1 MAETNGKSVIDLSLI
16 ELNDISD
23 SETNIDDEIEDPFC
37 NENNPLKITFQD
49 VTSAAFMI
57 RNGVELTPCP
67 VIFFF
72 FKFNFIYFIKFFFK
86 IEIEYFKTCRNGYLF
101 KKGVSSV
108 YRQVSSK

>member
-1 MAETNGKSVIDLSLI
+1 MAETNGKTDIDLSLI

-23 SETNIDDEIEDPFC
+23 SDKNTDDEIEDPFC
-37 NENNPLKITFQD
+37 NANNPLKITFQD

-72 FKFNFIYFIKFFFK
+72 QILFSFTYNYFFLNRDQIFQSLPEWIYI
-86 IEIEYFKTCRNGYLF
+86 
-101 KKGVSSV
+101 
-108 YRQVSSK
+108 

>member
-1 MAETNGKSVIDLSLI
+1 MEETNGKSDIDLSLI

-23 SETNIDDEIEDPFC
+23 SDKIFDDEIEDPFC

-67 VIFFF
+67 VN
-72 FKFNFIYFIKFFFK
+72 NFIYFF
-86 IEIEYFKTCRNGYLF
+86 
-101 KKGVSSV
+101 
-108 YRQVSSK
+108 